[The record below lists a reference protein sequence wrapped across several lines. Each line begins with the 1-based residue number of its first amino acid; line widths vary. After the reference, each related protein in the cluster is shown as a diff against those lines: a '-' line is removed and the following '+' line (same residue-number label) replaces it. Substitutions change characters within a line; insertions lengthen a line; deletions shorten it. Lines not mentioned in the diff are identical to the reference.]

1 MVTALHSERFGPTIV
16 IPTTTDWDVKRE
28 GGTESFIRN
37 LAREGSQR
45 GVPIQILSTG
55 GNRWI
60 DGSVEVRPII
70 GRARSE
76 LSYVRALRRKLKS
89 RELSLPPEALVL
101 ANAEHYV
108 WPFMDTSG
116 PVLMIAHGAVAP
128 TLRTNRGRLKTLLF
142 ETMLEGR
149 AVARASRIAV
159 VSAGT
164 GAYYLKKFPRARSKI
179 VQLPFGVN
187 LDDLPLPGTPPRID
201 RWELG
206 RDRPKVLFAGR
217 LSKEKGLPLLLAAC
231 GHLRASGAPV
241 QLIVAGDGPL
251 RTWVLDQSAEKPW
264 LRALGS
270 VDHADLMEL
279 MLHCDLVAIASIYE
293 GLPTVLLEALSTGVP
308 VVSTDVGRA
317 RELIGASSGVV
328 VGRSPA
334 EFADGISR
342 ASRLSRRATEEA
354 AIRLRPLL
362 GFRHTADM
370 IFELAQTIAAEALQS
385 ASMR

>member
-1 MVTALHSERFGPTIV
+1 MVTSVISKGVGPTIV

-37 LAREGSQR
+37 LAREGSRR

-55 GNRWI
+55 ENRWM

-70 GRARSE
+70 GRTRSE
-76 LSYVRALRRKLKS
+76 LSYVRALRRKLKA
-89 RELSLPPEALVL
+89 RELSLPAEALVL

-128 TLRTNRGRLKTLLF
+128 TLRFTRGRLKTLLF

-159 VSAGT
+159 VSEGT
-164 GAYYLKKFPRARSKI
+164 GDYYRNRFPRARFKI
-179 VQLPFGVN
+179 VQVPFGIP
-187 LDDLPLPGTPPRID
+187 LDDLPLPGTAPQRD
-201 RWELG
+201 RWGLG
-206 RDRPKVLFAGR
+206 PDRPKVLFAGR
-217 LSKEKGLPLLLAAC
+217 LSKEKGLPLLLEAC
-231 GHLRASGAPV
+231 GQVRAKGTPL
-241 QLIVAGDGPL
+241 QLVVAGDGPL
-251 RTWVLDQSAEKPW
+251 RSWVVDQSAARPW

-270 VDHADLMEL
+270 VDHRDLMDL
-279 MLHCDLVAIASIYE
+279 MVHCDLVAIASIYE
-293 GLPTVLLEALSTGVP
+293 GLPTVLLEALSVGVP

-317 RELIGASSGVV
+317 RELIGAASGVV
-328 VGRSPA
+328 VGRSPG

-342 ASRLSRRATEEA
+342 SSRLNRRETQEA
-354 AIRLRPLL
+354 SKRLRPLL
-362 GFRHTADM
+362 DFRHTADK
-370 IFELAQTIAAEALQS
+370 IFELAQKVAAEETQS
-385 ASMR
+385 AWMR

>member
-1 MVTALHSERFGPTIV
+1 MVTSVSSHRIGPTIV
-16 IPTTTDWDVKRE
+16 IPTTTNWDVKRE

-55 GNRWI
+55 GNRCM
-60 DGSVEVRPII
+60 DGSVEVKPII

-89 RELSLPPEALVL
+89 RELSLPAEALVL

-128 TLRTNRGRLKTLLF
+128 TLRTTRGLLKTLLF

-149 AVARASRIAV
+149 AVARASRIAA
-159 VSAGT
+159 VSERT

-179 VQLPFGVN
+179 IQLPFGIN

-206 RDRPKVLFAGR
+206 PDRFTKACPRFFWRPFPSAF
-217 LSKEKGLPLLLAAC
+217 LLY
-231 GHLRASGAPV
+231 P
-241 QLIVAGDGPL
+241 P
-251 RTWVLDQSAEKPW
+251 
-264 LRALGS
+264 
-270 VDHADLMEL
+270 
-279 MLHCDLVAIASIYE
+279 ML
-293 GLPTVLLEALSTGVP
+293 
-308 VVSTDVGRA
+308 VGR
-317 RELIGASSGVV
+317 ENSSGHPAESSSED
-328 VGRSPA
+328 RRQNSQMASPA
-334 EFADGISR
+334 
-342 ASRLSRRATEEA
+342 
-354 AIRLRPLL
+354 LR
-362 GFRHTADM
+362 G
-370 IFELAQTIAAEALQS
+370 
-385 ASMR
+385 

>member
-1 MVTALHSERFGPTIV
+1 MVTSVTSQSFGPTIV
-16 IPTTTDWDVKRE
+16 IPTTTNWDVKRE

-55 GNRWI
+55 GNRRR

-89 RELSLPPEALVL
+89 REVSLPSEALIL

-108 WPFMDTSG
+108 WPFMDTTG

-128 TLRTNRGRLKTLLF
+128 TLRFTRGRLKTLLF

-159 VSAGT
+159 VSEGT
-164 GAYYLKKFPRARSKI
+164 GAYYLKKFPHARSKI
-179 VQLPFGVN
+179 VQLPFGIN
-187 LDDLPLPGTPPRID
+187 LDDLPLPGTTPRTD
-201 RWELG
+201 RWGLG
-206 RDRPKVLFAGR
+206 PDRPKILFAGR

-231 GHLRASGAPV
+231 GQLRASGTPV
-241 QLIVAGDGPL
+241 QLVVAGDGPL
-251 RTWVLDQSAEKPW
+251 RSWVLDQSAASPW

-279 MLHCDLVAIASIYE
+279 MLRCDLVAIASIYE
-293 GLPTVLLEALSTGVP
+293 GLPTVLLEALSIGVP

-317 RELIGASSGVV
+317 RELIGSSSGVV

-342 ASRLSRRATEEA
+342 SWRLSRRSTEEA
-354 AIRLRPLL
+354 ANRLRPWL
-362 GFRHTADM
+362 GFRHTADT
-370 IFELAQTIAAEALQS
+370 IFELAQTIAGEESQS
-385 ASMR
+385 TSMR

>member
-1 MVTALHSERFGPTIV
+1 MVTSVSSHRIGPTIV
-16 IPTTTDWDVKRE
+16 IPTTTNWDVKRE

-55 GNRWI
+55 GNRCI
-60 DGSVEVRPII
+60 DGSVEVKPII

-89 RELSLPPEALVL
+89 RELSLPAEALVL

-128 TLRTNRGRLKTLLF
+128 TLRTTRGLLKTLLF

-149 AVARASRIAV
+149 AVARASRIAA
-159 VSAGT
+159 VSERT

-179 VQLPFGVN
+179 IQLPFGIN

-206 RDRPKVLFAGR
+206 PDRPKVLFAGR

-231 GHLRASGAPV
+231 GQLRANGTPV
-241 QLIVAGDGPL
+241 QLVVAGDGPL
-251 RTWVLDQSAEKPW
+251 RTWVLDQSAAKPW

-293 GLPTVLLEALSTGVP
+293 GLPTVLLEALSIGIP

-342 ASRLSRRATEEA
+342 SSRLSRRATEEA

-370 IFELAQTIAAEALQS
+370 IFELAQTIAAEESQS